1 MKKGSRRKTDIQQA
15 TKNLI
20 REKGYPSV
28 TMSDVSQR
36 LNLSVGGLYYH
47 YHSVEE
53 IFFDIVAAE
62 TGEIW
67 DLFDE
72 VSNWDDLTA
81 ALNKYF
87 EIEKADLLN
96 VDHTLNSILYQYYF
110 SFPAAER
117 RTKIR
122 TSYQETINNMSEIF
136 KKIYSNPQTVN
147 QLCDHIY
154 VMLHGLNVLAMS
166 GEISSITIDR
176 EFKEAQ
182 DLMYRLYI
190 ESKEQ

>member
-1 MKKGSRRKTDIQQA
+1 MKKGNRRKTDIQQA
-15 TKNLI
+15 VKKLI
-20 REKGYPSV
+20 LEKGYPSV

-36 LNLSVGGLYYH
+36 LNMSVGGLYYH

-53 IFFDIVAAE
+53 IFYDIVAAE

-72 VSNWDDLTA
+72 ANNLNDLITA
-81 ALNKYF
+81 FNKYF
-87 EIEKADLLN
+87 KIEKADLLN

-117 RTKIR
+117 RIKIQASYKETK
-122 TSYQETINNMSEIF
+122 NNMTEIF
-136 KKIYSNPQTVN
+136 KKIYSDPQTVN

-166 GEISSITIDR
+166 GEISGITIDR

-182 DLMYRLYI
+182 NLMYRLYK
-190 ESKEQ
+190 ESEEQ